1 MILSKQCVL
10 SRNESNE
17 FAPGR
22 EMAEV
27 RERDWRVS
35 DMDAEP
41 ASLLVRQ
48 LQKLFEQMHLDTRAG
63 SLKTY

>member
-1 MILSKQCVL
+1 
-10 SRNESNE
+10 
-17 FAPGR
+17 
-22 EMAEV
+22 MAEV
-27 RERDWRVS
+27 RERDCRVS

-41 ASLLVRQ
+41 VSLLARQ